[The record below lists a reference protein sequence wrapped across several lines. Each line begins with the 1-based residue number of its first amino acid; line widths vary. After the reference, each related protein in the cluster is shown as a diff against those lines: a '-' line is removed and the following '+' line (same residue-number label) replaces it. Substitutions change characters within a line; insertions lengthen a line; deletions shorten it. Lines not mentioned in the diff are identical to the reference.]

1 MPANS
6 LSDNPQSAIRNPQ
19 SPELRLIGV
28 PGMPE
33 VEAGNPLPSLIVECV
48 RAAGIQ
54 VVEGDVF
61 VVAQKVVSK
70 AEGRTVQLA
79 GVEHRELARDWAARY
94 DKDPRMVEVVL
105 QEARRIVRMERG
117 ILIAETHHG
126 FVCANAGVDAS
137 NVPSGCVTI
146 LPRAPDQSA
155 ARLRDELGARFD
167 VEIGVIIS
175 DTFGRPWREGI
186 VNVAIGIRGVAIL
199 LTIAIFALLARRIP
213 GAALIAALREAN
225 YPVFLAWMI
234 PNTIFYFCWDTFVL
248 QIVVGWF
255 HGDVPYRDLLP
266 ARAASYV
273 VALFNTNVGRG
284 VMVAYLSRKLRAP
297 FLELGSTVIFLVLT

>member
-1 MPANS
+1 MS
-6 LSDNPQSAIRNPQ
+6 FNPQSAIRNPQ

-79 GVEHRELARDWAARY
+79 GVEPRELARDWAARY

-117 ILIAETHHG
+117 VLIAETHHG

-137 NVPSGCVTI
+137 NVAADVVTL
-146 LPRAPDQSA
+146 LPLDADQSA
-155 ARLRDELGARFD
+155 RDIRARLEREFNTRVA
-167 VEIGVIIS
+167 VIVS

-186 VNVAIGIRGVAIL
+186 TNVAIGVAGIAPLIDYRGQADSHGRPLKVTVIAIADELASAAELVMKKTTGVPVAIIRGVDYMA
-199 LTIAIFALLARRIP
+199 
-213 GAALIAALREAN
+213 REASGRELIRL
-225 YPVFLAWMI
+225 PEM
-234 PNTIFYFCWDTFVL
+234 
-248 QIVVGWF
+248 
-255 HGDVPYRDLLP
+255 DLF
-266 ARAASYV
+266 R
-273 VALFNTNVGRG
+273 
-284 VMVAYLSRKLRAP
+284 
-297 FLELGSTVIFLVLT
+297 